1 MYYFSIKFLIRDWLI
16 AVLVSAQRNIIRFLE
31 RNTKEL
37 YPIFFSGF
45 GTHIYIIVGWIYMIF
60 ECLLIP
66 MATL

>member
-45 GTHIYIIVGWIYMIF
+45 GTHIYHCWMDIYDI
-60 ECLLIP
+60 
-66 MATL
+66 